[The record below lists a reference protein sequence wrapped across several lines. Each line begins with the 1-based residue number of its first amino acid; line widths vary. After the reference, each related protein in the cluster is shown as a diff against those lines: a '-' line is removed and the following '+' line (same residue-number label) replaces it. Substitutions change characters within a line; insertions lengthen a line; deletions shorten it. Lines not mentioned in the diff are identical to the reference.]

1 MKGRYGVPGPLNEVR
16 LPWTYRRFQM
26 RHGRFA
32 TLGALAAAIA
42 CISLAAVTVR
52 AQTAAKAPAGTE
64 KAYTAPRAADG
75 HPDLSGVWAHNS
87 ATPLERPAELAGRAL
102 LTDQELTALKRKAAE
117 LFNGNGDAAFGDAIY
132 LAALKN
138 VLGQE
143 KGFKSRDV
151 TTGDYNSFWIVD
163 RDFDNRTSLITDPPD
178 GKIPPMTQAAE
189 KRRAAAEEHRRL
201 HPFDG
206 PEDIALGERC
216 ITGNVPMLGAG
227 YNNYYQ
233 IVQTPTTFAVNMEM
247 RHDTRMVNI
256 GNRPHLPQNVRL
268 WLGDPVGRWEGDTC
282 VIDTTNFRNDS
293 PLAGATASDST
304 HMVER
309 FTRVAP
315 DTLKYEVSVDDPA
328 TWTKPWTAVL
338 FMKSTKDQIYEY
350 ACHEGNEAMSG
361 TLNGARVKEKETQG
375 KAQPSKT

>member
-1 MKGRYGVPGPLNEVR
+1 
-16 LPWTYRRFQM
+16 M
-26 RHGRFA
+26 RHRRFA
-32 TLGALAAAIA
+32 TVGALTAAIA
-42 CISLAAVTVR
+42 GLSLAAVTVR
-52 AQTAAKAPAGTE
+52 AQTAAKAPAATE
-64 KAYTAPRAADG
+64 KAWKAPLAADG

-102 LTDQELTALKRKAAE
+102 LTDQELVALKRKAAE

-163 RDFDNRTSLITDPPD
+163 RDFDNRTSLITDPAD
-178 GKIPPMTQAAE
+178 GKIPPLTPQAE
-189 KRRAAAEEHRRL
+189 TRRAAAEEHRRL

-233 IVQTPTTFAVNMEM
+233 IAQAPGYVAIDMEM
-247 RHDTRMVNI
+247 RHDTRMI
-256 GNRPHLPQNVRL
+256 PTDGRPHVPSNLKF
-268 WLGDPVGRWEGDTC
+268 WLGDPRGRWEGDTL
-282 VIDTTNFRNDS
+282 VVDTTNFRDDTNI
-293 PLAGATASDST
+293 GRGNASSKT
-304 HMVER
+304 HVIER

-315 DTLKYEVSVDDPA
+315 DSLKYQVTMDDPEN
-328 TWTKPWTAVL
+328 WTKPWTAVL
-338 FMKSTKDQIYEY
+338 FMKRSKDQIYEY

-361 TLNGARVKEKETQG
+361 TLSGARFQEKTAERAG
-375 KAQPSKT
+375 KTGSK